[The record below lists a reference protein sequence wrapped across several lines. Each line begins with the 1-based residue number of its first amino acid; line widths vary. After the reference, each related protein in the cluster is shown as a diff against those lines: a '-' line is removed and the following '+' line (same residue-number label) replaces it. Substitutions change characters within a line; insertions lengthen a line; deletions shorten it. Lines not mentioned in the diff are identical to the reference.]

1 MARVRTGLERLLDRP
16 EPVRGRRVGLVVN
29 PSSITPDLEHASVA
43 LARRRG
49 VRVAALFG
57 PEHGIAADAQDLVEV
72 GHSRDRE
79 TGLPVYSLYGE
90 TRVPTPEMLAG
101 VDAMVYDVQDV
112 GSRYYT
118 FVYTMLHVME
128 ACAREGKRV
137 VVLDRPNPIG
147 GDAVDGNVLDPAY
160 RSFVGMHPLAVRH
173 GMTAGELA
181 LMFREELAL
190 DVDLHVVPMKG
201 WRRAMAY
208 EDTGLPWVL
217 PSPNIPTVDT
227 AFVYPGGCLV
237 EGTNLSEGRGTT
249 RPFELVGA
257 PWLDGHALARD
268 AREGAPSRGR
278 LPRRRLHPDVPEARR
293 RALPRRPGPRLRPS
307 PLPGLPRLP
316 SPRPA
321 RAAAGPRA
329 LRLARP
335 SLRVRAREAALRHPV
350 RDRPRPED
358 DRGGRLAEAA
368 RRRVAEGAGGVPPAP
383 GEVPALLSPALSLSP
398 YLRFRRDEWAALR
411 ADTPLTLADR
421 DLDRIHGLDRADV
434 ASRDRGDLPAALAP
448 AQPARRPRSRAS
460 TAPPPPSSATARRR
474 CPS

>member
-1 MARVRTGLERLLDRP
+1 VGRVQPGLQRLLDRKD
-16 EPVRGRRVGLVVN
+16 PVRGLRVGLVVN

-43 LARRRG
+43 LSGRRG
-49 VRVAALFG
+49 LRVTALFG

-128 ACAREGKRV
+128 ACAREKKRV
-137 VVLDRPNPIG
+137 VVLDRPNPVG
-147 GDAVDGNVLDPAY
+147 GEAVDGNVLDPEY

-257 PWLDGHALARD
+257 PWLDGKALAR
-268 AREGAPSRGR
+268 ALERER
-278 LPRRRLHPDVPEARR
+278 LPGAGFRAAAFTPTFQKHAGALCHGVQVHVFDRRRFPAFLTYLLLLQHARRQDPGRFAWRDPPYEYEHVRLPIDILCGTDRIRKAIEAGVSPKRLVAGWRKELAAFQRR
-293 RALPRRPGPRLRPS
+293 RARY
-307 PLPGLPRLP
+307 
-316 SPRPA
+316 
-321 RAAAGPRA
+321 
-329 LRLARP
+329 
-335 SLRVRAREAALRHPV
+335 
-350 RDRPRPED
+350 
-358 DRGGRLAEAA
+358 
-368 RRRVAEGAGGVPPAP
+368 
-383 GEVPALLSPALSLSP
+383 LL
-398 YLRFRRDEWAALR
+398 Y
-411 ADTPLTLADR
+411 
-421 DLDRIHGLDRADV
+421 
-434 ASRDRGDLPAALAP
+434 
-448 AQPARRPRSRAS
+448 
-460 TAPPPPSSATARRR
+460 
-474 CPS
+474 

>member
-1 MARVRTGLERLLDRP
+1 MARVVPGLQRLLDRP
-16 EPVRGRRVGLVVN
+16 DPVRGLRVGLVVN
-29 PSSITPDLEHASVA
+29 PSSITPGLEHASVA
-43 LARRRG
+43 LSGRRG
-49 VRVAALFG
+49 LTVAALFG

-147 GDAVDGNVLDPAY
+147 GDAVDGNVLDRAY

-181 LMFREELAL
+181 LLFRDELAL
-190 DVDLHVVPMKG
+190 DVDLRVVPMKG

-208 EDTGLPWVL
+208 EDTRLPWVL

-227 AFVYPGGCLV
+227 AYVYPGGCLV

-257 PWLDGHALARD
+257 PWLDGHALAR
-268 AREGAPSRGR
+268 ALEKER
-278 LPRRRLHPDVPEARR
+278 LPGVGFRAAAFTPTFQKHAGELCHGVQVHVLDRRRFPAFLTYLLLIQHARRQDPARFAWRDPPYEYEHVRLPIDILCGTDRVRKAIEAGVPPKRLVPGWRRELAAFRRR
-293 RALPRRPGPRLRPS
+293 RA
-307 PLPGLPRLP
+307 
-316 SPRPA
+316 
-321 RAAAGPRA
+321 
-329 LRLARP
+329 
-335 SLRVRAREAALRHPV
+335 RH
-350 RDRPRPED
+350 
-358 DRGGRLAEAA
+358 
-368 RRRVAEGAGGVPPAP
+368 
-383 GEVPALLSPALSLSP
+383 LL
-398 YLRFRRDEWAALR
+398 Y
-411 ADTPLTLADR
+411 
-421 DLDRIHGLDRADV
+421 
-434 ASRDRGDLPAALAP
+434 
-448 AQPARRPRSRAS
+448 
-460 TAPPPPSSATARRR
+460 
-474 CPS
+474 